1 MTLKIDNDYWIK
13 YWNKS
18 DLIKHDNVQAQVGR
32 TKKGVPIS
40 KDLWERTL
48 LHLRNYMQIQ
58 ENDQILDI
66 CAGNGLISS
75 NFSNYAEKITALDV
89 SDFLL
94 ECIRKLNIPN
104 IEIVLGDLRKVEF
117 PENSFSKIIFYFALQ
132 HFTENELVNIFSKIY
147 HWLKPK
153 GICYIGDIPDIDRK
167 WNFYNTTEREE
178 MYFSMINDDD
188 LHIGSWFKKDFLKKL
203 ANYSGFLSTDVFD
216 QEKWMINSKYRFDMV
231 LKK

>member
-1 MTLKIDNDYWIK
+1 MDNNYWVKI
-13 YWNKS
+13 WNENNIIQQTNLQS
-18 DLIKHDNVQAQVGR
+18 QVGR
-32 TKKGVPIS
+32 TYKGVPVSLEI
-40 KDLWERTL
+40 WERTL
-48 LHLRNYMQIQ
+48 NHLRTSLSLTT
-58 ENDQILDI
+58 DDHLLDI

-75 NFSNYAEKITALDV
+75 DFSQHVEKITSLDV
-89 SDFLL
+89 SERLL
-94 ECIRKLNIPN
+94 MEIKKLNIPN
-104 IEIVLGDLRKVEF
+104 IKIVLGDLRDIEF
-117 PENSFSKIIFYFALQ
+117 PENSFSKIVFYFALQ
-132 HFTENELVNIFSKIY
+132 HFTENETVRIFLKIFR
-147 HWLKPK
+147 WLKK
-153 GICYIGDIPDIDRK
+153 DGICYIGDIPDIDRK